1 MGTVFIHPFVGQGS
15 SHSSLVEFRKIQHK
29 VIHMQV
35 VMVVVTQLPQLR
47 HLLGSNYL
55 VPVRSI
61 SHLVL
66 CIPQAST
73 TDIVDT
79 TYECSNI

>member
-1 MGTVFIHPFVGQGS
+1 
-15 SHSSLVEFRKIQHK
+15 
-29 VIHMQV
+29 MQV

-47 HLLGSNYL
+47 HLLGSSYL